1 MSSNYATNPMFARLG
16 NLRMRMFDPRLWP
29 LTVRLTLLF
38 SASMVV
44 ILLTVS
50 SFLYEKVEHQI
61 YQKDQTELQHA
72 IALQEEMVRTL
83 ENNQAPGMWQ
93 QKWREHMEKSDRLW
107 FRLTGPGDPAHTGTS
122 ETSELSGV
130 TVPFDKFPAVSS
142 SSHPEFK
149 IWKAKK
155 VGGNHPRYM
164 LANVAITTQ
173 PGRTW
178 SLQAALDVTQSRA
191 IINEYWEGLALML
204 CAVTIFST
212 CFGFFVAHKGLAPV
226 RAISS
231 AIERI
236 SIEKLDTRIGNQ
248 PWPSD
253 LRVLAQTFDAML
265 GRLENSFDQLSR
277 FSSDLAHEFRSPINN
292 LVAAAGVTLSRDR
305 DAADYKDTLATVVD
319 EGERLSRMV
328 SGMLFLARTENAT
341 QAIHLETL
349 QTGDEF
355 KKVLDFFEALAEEKD
370 VTLNA
375 HGDLVICAD
384 PLLLRRALSNLIM
397 NALRYTPPKGHI
409 TLRAEPSGAMVSL
422 SVSDS
427 GAGIGA
433 EHLPHLFDRFYRA
446 DISRS
451 SGENT
456 GLGLAVTKS
465 IVELHGGSIDV
476 TSTVGSGTC
485 FTFTFPAK
493 SHAIT
498 PERSLI

>member
-1 MSSNYATNPMFARLG
+1 MSSNYATNSLPARLG
-16 NLRMRMFDPRLWP
+16 NVRMRMFDPRLWP

-44 ILLTVS
+44 ILFTVS

-61 YQKDQTELQHA
+61 YQKDKTELLHA
-72 IALQEEMVRTL
+72 IALQEEIVRAM
-83 ENNQAPGMWQ
+83 ENKMAPDMWQ
-93 QKWREHMEKSDRLW
+93 QEWREHMEKSDRLW
-107 FRLTGPGDPAHTGTS
+107 FRLTGPSDLAQTKITETPGMAIPGDN
-122 ETSELSGV
+122 
-130 TVPFDKFPAVSS
+130 FPAASPSS
-142 SSHPEFK
+142 DPEFK
-149 IWKAKK
+149 IWKTKK
-155 VGGNHPRYM
+155 GDISSRYL
-164 LANVAITTQ
+164 LASVVIDIKPDRAWT
-173 PGRTW
+173 
-178 SLQAALDVTQSRA
+178 LQAALDVTQSRA

-204 CAVTIFST
+204 CAVTIIST
-212 CFGFFVAHKGLAPV
+212 CFGFFVAHQGLAPV

-236 SIEKLDTRIGNQ
+236 NIEKLDTRIGDH

-253 LRVLAQTFDAML
+253 LRVLARTFDAML
-265 GRLENSFDQLSR
+265 SRLENSFDQLSR

-292 LVAAAGVTLSRDR
+292 LVAAASVTLSRDR

-355 KKVLDFFEALAEEKD
+355 KKVLDFFEALAEEKN

-375 HGDLVICAD
+375 HGDLAICAD

-422 SVSDS
+422 SVNDS

-465 IVELHGGSIDV
+465 IVELHGGSIGV
-476 TSTVGSGTC
+476 ASIVGNGTC
-485 FTFTFPAK
+485 FTFTLPAK
-493 SHAIT
+493 GHAVT